1 MHLPAPNVVA
11 WLQRPTHIS
20 WHIAA
25 FAAGVLFGVS
35 AVVLLTPAIISQ
47 AIWLAPIIAATVI
60 PVSKRYPMLLMVL
73 PLLAGMLLGWWHG
86 NQRYQE
92 LTVYEDNYGDTV
104 LVSGAVALD
113 PAQARNEQQLQIDD
127 IRIDEHNLPGV
138 IWLNT
143 DTAADIKRGDDIAV
157 AGVIEEGFGNFAG
170 AIYQAELIEAQ
181 RPYPGDIGRR
191 VRDWFS
197 ERIRMAIPE
206 PEATLGISYVTGYRQ
221 ALPDD
226 ISEQLKILGLTH
238 LVVASGFHL
247 TIMVRFARRTFANRS
262 KYLATLSSSLMIFG
276 FLLITGFS
284 TSMTRASLVAGL
296 SLLAWYYGRNIHP
309 VTLLLI
315 VAAAT
320 VVLNPA
326 FIWGDMGWYLSFAA
340 FLGVIILA
348 PLLNSYFFSDWGEPG
363 TLRHIFLATTAA
375 QITTFPIVA
384 LAFGHYSPLALVA
397 NLAMLPLVPI
407 TMLLTAAGGAT
418 ALVSSFAA
426 AGFTGLPAYGML
438 LYMTH
443 LTEWLAGT
451 PWAAGEIEFGMGAV
465 LISYAAITAGIFY
478 LRFVTGHRLKQDNA
492 IK

>member
-1 MHLPAPNVVA
+1 MHLLTPSTAA

-25 FAAGVLFGVS
+25 FAGGILIGVS
-35 AVVLLTPAIISQ
+35 SVALLHPAII
-47 AIWLAPIIAATVI
+47 IWTICLMFIIALAFI
-60 PVSKRYPMLLMVL
+60 AVSKQYPVLLLLL
-73 PLLAGMLLGWWHG
+73 PLLGGVLLGWWHG

-92 LTVYEDNYGDTV
+92 LTIYEDYYGDTV
-104 LVSGAVALD
+104 VASGVVALD
-113 PAQARNEQQLQIDD
+113 PAQTRDEQQLQMDT
-127 IRIDEHNLPGV
+127 IRIDKHSLPGT

-143 DTAADIKRGDDIAV
+143 DAAADIKRGDNIAV

-181 RPYPGDIGRR
+181 RPYPGDVGRR

-197 ERIRMAIPE
+197 KRIRIAIPE

-221 ALPDD
+221 VLPDD
-226 ISEQLKILGLTH
+226 ISERLQILGLTH
-238 LVVASGFHL
+238 VVVASGFHL
-247 TIMVRFARRTFANRS
+247 TIMVRFARRALAGRS
-262 KYLATLSSSLMIFG
+262 KYLATFSSSLMIFG
-276 FLLITGFS
+276 FLLVTGFS

-309 VTLLLI
+309 VILLLI

-320 VVLNPA
+320 VLLNPA

-340 FLGVIILA
+340 FLGVIVLA

-363 TLRHIFLATTAA
+363 TMRHIFLATTAA

-384 LAFGHYSPLALVA
+384 LAFGHYSPLALGA

-407 TMLLTAAGGAT
+407 TMLLTVASGAT
-418 ALVSSFAA
+418 ALVSSVA
-426 AGFTGLPAYGML
+426 AGFAGLSAYGML

-451 PWAAGEIEFGMGAV
+451 PWAEGEIEFGMRAV
-465 LISYAAITAGIFY
+465 LISYAVVAAGIFY
-478 LRFVTGHRLKQDNA
+478 LRLVTGHRLKQDNA